1 MRVGG
6 AGHGHS
12 GVGCDEP
19 RCLSRAAACGCAGP
33 PPVPR
38 RTQEAKPGRRKR
50 SGTIGGSGDHFIQV
64 KAEFGDV
71 FGHEEYAAFQA
82 KFRDFDTMGGSQP
95 PTGRVDFV
103 CLKWAQEKMGQ
114 PKTDQELKDL
124 MDEMSSIHG
133 KRGNYEVGFSYRDFI
148 ILQCKLSGKTLPT
161 SITDTFDQA
170 AWNAT
175 LNFSANFISSVNDY
189 AVSSIRNMHEHN
201 ALEAQKEKQRE
212 VEIRRQAKERAE
224 FKRKKKAEDER
235 RAKAEAAEKERL
247 EKEAQ
252 EKAEALRARREQ
264 FAKDRAAMFGGV
276 AGATPAATAPPMRR
290 QRQRTKTGELVQ
302 HAPPPQAAKVSDMWK
317 KRQEA
322 ALAEAAATPKMEVIN
337 VVAPAGTPQGGQVRV
352 RTPTGDFAA
361 VVPSG
366 VAEGQEFPVMVPAAA
381 QPAKSAEEVEGEV
394 MKGPTEIYYE
404 VDDEQTDAI
413 DQSQLKALVEAG
425 DISDQ
430 SRIWCTGLDDW
441 TPLGECKFLFPALDG
456 VDSAYLNHKSLY
468 YSTGDDDSENV
479 EISIAAFRELLASGT
494 VTPAT
499 KVWAEGMDE
508 WAEFSSVEHMF
519 STGDDTSDSLEI
531 YYETAPD
538 VPVEAGVSAAVLK
551 ALLDDGK
558 LHAGMD
564 THVWAE
570 GMDGWAPLSHVAD
583 QFAPFAGS
591 AVPLVAY
598 YEVTE
603 DEPSDAIGIDAFKL
617 AVEQGTITPTTK
629 VWAEGMAEWLPLAEC
644 RAKFGLGDAEEGVPP
659 S

>member
-1 MRVGG
+1 M
-6 AGHGHS
+6 
-12 GVGCDEP
+12 
-19 RCLSRAAACGCAGP
+19 
-33 PPVPR
+33 
-38 RTQEAKPGRRKR
+38 
-50 SGTIGGSGDHFIQV
+50 GGSGDHFIQV

-71 FGHEEYAAFQA
+71 FGHEVFNLPLPLPLPLRLPLSLPRLDLSDTRSRRLQEYAAFQA
-82 KFRDFDTMGGSQP
+82 KFRDFDTMGASQP

-133 KRGNYEVGFSYRDFI
+133 QRGNYEVGFSYRDFI
-148 ILQCKLSGKTLPT
+148 ILQCKLQGKTLPT

-170 AWNAT
+170 AWAAT

-189 AVSSIRNMHEHN
+189 AVASIRNMHEHN
-201 ALEAQKEKQRE
+201 ALEGQKEKQRE

-224 FKRKKKAEDER
+224 YKRKKKAEDER
-235 RAKAEAAEKERL
+235 RAKAEAEEKERL
-247 EKEAQ
+247 EKEAR
-252 EKAEALRARREQ
+252 EKAEALKARREK
-264 FAKDRAAMFGGV
+264 FAKERAQMFGG
-276 AGATPAATAPPMRR
+276 AAAAAPASSSPPVRR
-290 QRQRTKTGELVQ
+290 QRQRTRTGELVQ
-302 HAPPPQAAKVSDMWK
+302 KAPPPRAAKSSDMWQ
-317 KRQEA
+317 KRQQE
-322 ALAEAAATPKMEVIN
+322 ALAQAAATPKMEVVS
-337 VVAPAGTPQGGQVRV
+337 VVAPVGTPEGGAVRV

-361 VVPSG
+361 FVPAG
-366 VAEGQEFPVMVPAAA
+366 VKEGQEFPVMVPAAA
-381 QPAKSAEEVEGEV
+381 GPAKAAEEVEGEV
-394 MKGPTEIYYE
+394 MAGPSEIYYE

-413 DQSQLKALVEAG
+413 DQMQLKALVEAG

-468 YSTGDDDSENV
+468 YSTGDEDSANV
-479 EISIAAFRELLASGT
+479 EVTIAAFRALLADGDSG

-519 STGDDTSDSLEI
+519 SAGNEGSDSLEI

-538 VPVEAGVSAAVLK
+538 VPAEAGVTAAVLK
-551 ALLDDGK
+551 AMLDDGK

-583 QFAPFAGS
+583 QFAPFAGG

-598 YEVTE
+598 YEVAE
-603 DEPSDAIGIDAFKL
+603 DEPSDAVGIDAFKL
-617 AVEQGTITPTTK
+617 AVEQGTIKPTTK

-659 S
+659 A